1 MGKTIDFAGIA
12 DLFHAAHTK
21 GRNFLFEYEVY
32 TPLACAWAETPPRTV
47 LLPRVGRPSDEELT
61 ALPGDRV
68 VLKIV
73 SPSIVHKT
81 EVGGVRIVPK
91 TPDKIRSALRRM
103 LSEVPENYVARMER
117 HPEFALPPT
126 GDARHGISGRR
137 CVGSCAAS
145 YWPSSG
151 RRITAL
157 SATNSS
163 SACDVPESS
172 VRSSVPTWAAWILS
186 MGMSPPP
193 CPPCCATSQPV
204 VTSPS

>member
-1 MGKTIDFAGIA
+1 MGKSIDFAGIA
-12 DLFHAAHTK
+12 DLFHAAHTE

-32 TPLACAWAETPPRTV
+32 TLLACAWAETPPRTV
-47 LLPRVGRPSDEELT
+47 LLPRGGRPSDEELT

-103 LSEVPENYVARMER
+103 LYE
-117 HPEFALPPT
+117 
-126 GDARHGISGRR
+126 
-137 CVGSCAAS
+137 
-145 YWPSSG
+145 
-151 RRITAL
+151 
-157 SATNSS
+157 
-163 SACDVPESS
+163 VPESS

-186 MGMSPPP
+186 VGMSPPP

-204 VTSPS
+204 ATSPSQAWWTAASCSSLIAKLL